1 MMREAAEAEK
11 ARAAQKKAAG
21 GQSVNDLVWKK
32 VDSVVDDINKK
43 LKIPESLRP
52 YVKDG
57 AHALIEKGVSN
68 ALDSALDKAGLNSTQ
83 KDAVKK
89 ALEAAAKTEP
99 SK

>member
-11 ARAAQKKAAG
+11 ARAAQKQAT

-32 VDSVVDDINKK
+32 VDSVVDDLNKK
-43 LKIPESLRP
+43 LKIPEALQP

-57 AHALIEKGVSN
+57 AHALIEKGVST
-68 ALDSALDKAGLNSTQ
+68 ALDSALDQAGLNSTQ

-89 ALEAAAKTEP
+89 ALEAAAKSELP
-99 SK
+99 K